1 MKKLIGI
8 VTILLF
14 FMVGCSAI
22 SDENLAEK
30 YFSNGQYDVRFNSDG
45 FLYEEEGVL
54 FYTADAKGRID
65 SAYLEVDFENKGKQF
80 GYDVISLAMN
90 LDKSGIGRNSNWVK
104 SQLRENSRNNLNT
117 FFAKLIDDTI
127 EFAIIELHQE
137 NDYMLLPIEIGKE
150 QIDHLIGIIDELDYT
165 VRDLGVSNHI
175 SDDPEYV
182 KSVFE
187 SVYEAGGFFVLKDFE
202 DYASDI
208 RSQTISGKWF
218 KDVAEPK

>member
-1 MKKLIGI
+1 M
-8 VTILLF
+8 
-14 FMVGCSAI
+14 
-22 SDENLAEK
+22 SD
-30 YFSNGQYDVRFNSDG
+30 
-45 FLYEEEGVL
+45 
-54 FYTADAKGRID
+54 I
-65 SAYLEVDFENKGKQF
+65 
-80 GYDVISLAMN
+80 
-90 LDKSGIGRNSNWVK
+90 
-104 SQLRENSRNNLNT
+104 
-117 FFAKLIDDTI
+117 I

-208 RSQTISGKWF
+208 RSQTISGEWF